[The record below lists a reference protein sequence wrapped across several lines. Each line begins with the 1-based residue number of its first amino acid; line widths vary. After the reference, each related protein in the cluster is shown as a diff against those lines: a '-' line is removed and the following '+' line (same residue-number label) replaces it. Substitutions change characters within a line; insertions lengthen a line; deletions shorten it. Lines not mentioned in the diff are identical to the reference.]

1 MEQLGWEEGSVDCKW
16 ELLWLLG
23 LFPSVAAPKPSH
35 VSLQPSS
42 MRNGSI
48 SELRGASWN
57 SRRQNYSFAI
67 AEGRSSCVWA
77 PARPSACFQLKYRLS
92 AQCLVGAASPLGN
105 LWTLFSLQRSYLSVK
120 KKKDFLCFAH
130 PWQMHL
136 AVCRLSAQG
145 SSEQVNR
152 WTGSGSWLL
161 DRSARKKL
169 THGEWWEK
177 FCLPGRLGRVSVTLF
192 LRIELDVLTRTRCN
206 LTPCYLSASFWS
218 FLLTLFALLWP
229 HWPSWSSPKHPAC
242 ALLWTF
248 AWAAPSVQ
256 AILPPAL
263 SLLTWS
269 LHIGLCIHTTSS
281 KQPFRPIYL
290 KLHW

>member
-77 PARPSACFQLKYRLS
+77 PARLSAYFQLKYRLS

-120 KKKDFLCFAH
+120 KKKTS
-130 PWQMHL
+130 
-136 AVCRLSAQG
+136 SA
-145 SSEQVNR
+145 
-152 WTGSGSWLL
+152 
-161 DRSARKKL
+161 
-169 THGEWWEK
+169 
-177 FCLPGRLGRVSVTLF
+177 
-192 LRIELDVLTRTRCN
+192 
-206 LTPCYLSASFWS
+206 
-218 FLLTLFALLWP
+218 LLTLGKCTLQSADSVPRGAQSKLTDGLDLGP
-229 HWPSWSSPKHPAC
+229 GSWTGLRGRSWLMGSGGRNSAC
-242 ALLWTF
+242 L
-248 AWAAPSVQ
+248 
-256 AILPPAL
+256 
-263 SLLTWS
+263 
-269 LHIGLCIHTTSS
+269 GG
-281 KQPFRPIYL
+281 
-290 KLHW
+290 